1 MMGMQN
7 SAHKLNF
14 VLQVTLE
21 SRFKEDL
28 NLDSLDHV
36 EVIMAVEDEFGKLPH
51 SAKLVEESIPNNVI
65 TKIVAIYL
73 GYKSATCMQ

>member
-36 EVIMAVEDEFGKLPH
+36 EVIMAVEDEFGKLPPCIY
-51 SAKLVEESIPNNVI
+51 SISM
-65 TKIVAIYL
+65 VASHL
-73 GYKSATCMQ
+73 RKHV